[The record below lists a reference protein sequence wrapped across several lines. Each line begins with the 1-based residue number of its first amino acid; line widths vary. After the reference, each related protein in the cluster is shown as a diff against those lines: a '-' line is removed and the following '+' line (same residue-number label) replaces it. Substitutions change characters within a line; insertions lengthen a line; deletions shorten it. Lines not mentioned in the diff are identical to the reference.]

1 MSSSSSA
8 ESYAFTVMTA
18 LGMFLVL
25 LPLPWHWQAR
35 NFGTLLYIAWTFI
48 GNLIYF
54 VNSIVWRGNMANP
67 SPIWCDI
74 STKLAIGI
82 SIAYP
87 ACALCINRRLYNIAT
102 SRHVSS
108 SPSEVCVI
116 FLYIFSIQLTDDRL

>member
-1 MSSSSSA
+1 MSSASSA

-108 SPSEVCVI
+108 SPSEVC
-116 FLYIFSIQLTDDRL
+116 LCYIHSV